1 MVANLTPEELW
12 VIATASVCAIACA
25 IPGVFLMLSR
35 SSLLADG
42 IAHSSLAG
50 IGAVFL
56 LAHTRNP
63 LAMLLGALAAGLVTA
78 WLTSA
83 LHRNSILKPD
93 ASLGIVFTALFSIGV
108 LSVHVVGRYVDLD
121 PGCVLYGLIE
131 LAPFDT
137 ITILSYEVPR
147 TLILLSILACINA
160 VLCALF
166 WKELAISTFDPLL
179 ASTLGFAPRR
189 MHQGVLLMV
198 TITIVLSFE
207 AVGSILV
214 VSMLVAPAA
223 SAYLIS
229 KRLATVALLAPC
241 IGVLASVLG
250 YLGAASLNTS
260 VAGMMSTS
268 AGALFLAAAI
278 FSPHQG
284 VLLSLLTRWKM
295 HYRIVRDD
303 ILGLLYRWHEVA
315 SQGNSKPLSPIFIA
329 GAVTSPA
336 LARLALWSLRRS
348 GEVVGSRDGSLRLSE
363 RGLVEARA
371 LVRSHRLWESYL
383 AKHLNLPHDHLHAP
397 SERVEHFIGRALAR
411 DIAEDLETPK
421 DPHGKTIP

>member
-1 MVANLTPEELW
+1 MVASFTPEELW
-12 VIATASVCAIACA
+12 VIATACVCAIACA

-63 LAMLLGALAAGLVTA
+63 VAMLLGALAAGLVTA

-93 ASLGIVFTALFSIGV
+93 ASLGMVFTALFSIGV
-108 LSVHVVGRYVDLD
+108 LSVHAVGRYIDLD

-137 ITILSYEVPR
+137 VTVFSYEVPR
-147 TLILLSILACINA
+147 TFAILSVLACINA
-160 VLCALF
+160 ILCALF

-179 ASTLGFAPRR
+179 SGALGFRPKRI
-189 MHQGVLLMV
+189 HQGVLLMV

-229 KRLATVALLAPC
+229 NRLATVAFIAPL
-241 IGVLASVLG
+241 IGVLASVIG

-260 VAGMMSTS
+260 VAGMMSAA
-268 AGALFLAAAI
+268 AGALFLAAAV
-278 FSPHQG
+278 FSPNQG
-284 VLLSLLTRWKM
+284 ILLSLWMRWKI

-315 SQGNSKPLSPIFIA
+315 SLGNSRPLQPAFITRA
-329 GAVTSPA
+329 LTSPA

-371 LVRSHRLWESYL
+371 LVRSHRLWEAYL
-383 AKHLNLPHDHLHAP
+383 AKYLNLPLDHLHAP

-411 DIAEDLETPK
+411 DIAEDLETPQ